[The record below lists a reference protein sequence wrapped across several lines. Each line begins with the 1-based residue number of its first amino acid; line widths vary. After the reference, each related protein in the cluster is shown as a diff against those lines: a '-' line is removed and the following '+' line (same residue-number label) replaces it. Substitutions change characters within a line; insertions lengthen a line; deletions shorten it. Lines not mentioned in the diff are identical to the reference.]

1 MRRFLLATFILAST
15 AAANTFTLEQVLSA
29 PFPSELIAAPGGG
42 KVAWLLN
49 ERGARNVWMAAAPD
63 YKGVRLTSYTQ
74 DDGTDI
80 GQLQWTPDGKSVVYV
95 RGGDLE
101 FLGRPDPNPVAN
113 PDGTEQAIWIVAPG
127 EKPRKIADGHTPAI
141 SPKGDRVAFLR
152 AGQLWW
158 APVISSD
165 KGGGSDKA
173 APDKATM
180 VFHPR
185 SGVTAAEAEWSPD
198 GSKLA
203 FVSDRTTHSFIA
215 VYDLTA
221 KSLSYLDPT
230 VDRDSN
236 PVWSPDGKQIAFMRQ
251 PSGGGRGGR
260 GGPGGYPGGSAD
272 AWSIRVATVDNGVGR
287 QIWMADRG
295 TGSAFH
301 PMVADR
307 QLSWSAGDRV
317 VFPWEKDGW
326 LHLYSVAVEGGA
338 PVLLTP
344 GNFEVE
350 FVSHS
355 ADGKEIIYGS
365 NQDDID
371 RRHIWRVGTASG
383 PPRSVTSGEGL
394 EWTPVLLSNAVA
406 FIRADGKRPARAAIQ
421 MGGTGASSTIRDLA
435 PDAVPADFPAD
446 SLVTPQQ
453 VIYTA
458 SDGMQIHGQ
467 LFLPPNSAPGQKHP
481 ALVFMH
487 GGSRRQMLL
496 GWHYMDY
503 YNNAYGMNQ
512 YLASQGYVVLSINYR
527 SGIGYGQAFREP
539 ANYGARGA
547 SEFNDVEGAGLYLK
561 MRGDVD
567 PAHVGLWGG
576 SYGGYL
582 TALGLARASNLFAA
596 GVDFHGVHDWSVR
609 GDGGGRGAAAPASG
623 DPAVEPARA
632 EAARLAYTSSPMAS
646 VNQWKSPVLLI
657 HGDDDRNVNFSETVT
672 LVGALR
678 RQGVYFEQMIIPDEI
693 HGFLRHASWLKA
705 YHATADF
712 FQRKL

>member
-1 MRRFLLATFILAST
+1 MKRILLATLVF
-15 AAANTFTLEQVLSA
+15 AAAASAKSFTLEQVLSA

-49 ERGARNVWMAAAPD
+49 EHGARNVWMAAAPD
-63 YKGVRLTSYTQ
+63 YKGIRLTSYTG

-80 GQLQWTPDGKSVVYV
+80 AQLHWTADGKSVVYV

-101 FLGRPDPNPVAN
+101 FLGRPDPNPSAN
-113 PDGTEQAIWIVAPG
+113 PDGTEQAIWAVAPG
-127 EKPRKIADGHTPAI
+127 EKPRKIAEGHTPAI
-141 SPKGDRVAFLR
+141 SPKGDRIAFLR
-152 AGQLWW
+152 GGQLWW
-158 APVISSD
+158 APVA
-165 KGGGSDKA
+165 GSDKPA
-173 APDKATM
+173 M

-185 SGVTAAEAEWSPD
+185 SGVTAGSPEWSPD

-203 FVSDRTTHSFIA
+203 FVSDRGNHSFIA
-215 VYDLTA
+215 VYDFAA
-221 KSLSYLDPT
+221 KNLSYLDPT
-230 VDRDSN
+230 VDHDGN
-236 PVWSPDGKQIAFMRQ
+236 PVWSPDGKQIAFIRI
-251 PSGGGRGGR
+251 PAAGGGGRGGR
-260 GGPGGYPGGSAD
+260 GGAGGTGDG
-272 AWSIRVATVDNGVGR
+272 WSVRVASVENGAGR

-295 TGSAFH
+295 QGSAFH

-307 QLSWSAGDRV
+307 QLSWSAGDRL

-326 LHLYSVAVEGGA
+326 LHLYSVAVEGGSA
-338 PVLLTP
+338 TLLTP

-355 ADGKEIIYGS
+355 VDGKEMIYGS

-371 RRHIWRVGTASG
+371 RRHIWRVSTTSG
-383 PPRSVTSGEGL
+383 PPRAVTSGEGL
-394 EWTPVLLSNAVA
+394 EWTPALLNNAVA
-406 FIRADGKRPARAAIQ
+406 FIHADGRQPARAAIQ
-421 MGGTGASSTIRDLA
+421 VGGSIRDLA

-446 SLVTPQQ
+446 SLVVPQQ

-458 SDGMQIHGQ
+458 TDGLPIHAQ
-467 LFLPPNSAPGQKHP
+467 LFLPPNSTPGQKHP

-527 SGIGYGQAFREP
+527 SGIGYGLGFREP

-561 MRGDVD
+561 TRSDVD

-596 GVDFHGVHDWSVR
+596 GVDFHGVHDWTVR
-609 GDGGGRGAAAPASG
+609 NAANAGTGGGISG
-623 DPAVEPARA
+623 EPSAESARV
-632 EAARLAYTSSPMAS
+632 EAARVAYASSPMSS
-646 VNQWKSPVLLI
+646 VGQWRSPVLLI

-672 LVGALR
+672 LVSALR

-693 HGFLRHASWLKA
+693 HGFLRHQSWLKA
-705 YHATADF
+705 YHATVDF
-712 FQRKL
+712 FHRKL